1 MILSEKENL
10 ADSDKAYEDYIS
22 GMTYKKISLK
32 YGVSENT
39 VKSWKRRYK
48 WTRTRTQKT
57 GCSKKS
63 VQSLGNNL
71 YDEIKSDLLKQLE
84 TNGTYGKHYEDLISD
99 YMELWNTKNKLFQDI
114 KERGVSIEWNNGKQ
128 FSVKKNDSIAE
139 VNRTNAQ
146 MLKILDTLRLV
157 PPKIQEDDYDDI

>member
-1 MILSEKENL
+1 MSERENL
-10 ADSDKAYEDYIS
+10 TNSDRAYEDYIS
-22 GMTYKKISLK
+22 GMTYKKIAEK
-32 YGVSENT
+32 YGVSINT
-39 VKSWKRRYK
+39 VKSWKKRYE
-48 WTRTRTQKT
+48 WTRDCTKNK
-57 GCSKKS
+57 GCNKKS

-84 TNGTYGKHYEDLISD
+84 TNGTYGKHYEDLIND